1 MVDRF
6 EQLQGKL
13 DEAEDLQELAATSA
27 GLKGHC
33 TFLAAQGIEEC
44 RKCCG
49 GNGYLLNRS
58 RKILLRFS
66 LCVFKCNFSRNVFTL
81 FGSGVG
87 QLALD
92 YLWQTTAEGD
102 FVVMQVAFAQRA
114 CHRIFNPL
122 TTFSHFFQLTAGKF
136 LIKSLRK
143 VLAGDRVS
151 GPCEYMLAAS
161 RPDFSRETLVSN
173 CELNQAV
180 ALTPDTVGMCS
191 TFVAN
196 VALILVLDAHDD
208 CSLAERDG
216 LKGEAVWNRVAVQLV
231 DAVKVVP
238 VPHHLSCI

>member
-1 MVDRF
+1 MSLVECVFLLQVQRARLLKQVAIAYVARTVGKWMVDRF

-58 RKILLRFS
+58 RKILLQFS
-66 LCVFKCNFSRNVFTL
+66 HCVFICNFPRNLFTL
-81 FGSGVG
+81 VGSGVG

-122 TTFSHFFQLTAGKF
+122 TIFSHFFSVDRRKISHQISSQG
-136 LIKSLRK
+136 SSRRPCQRPLR
-143 VLAGDRVS
+143 VHARS
-151 GPCEYMLAAS
+151 EQ
-161 RPDFSRETLVSN
+161 T
-173 CELNQAV
+173 
-180 ALTPDTVGMCS
+180 
-191 TFVAN
+191 
-196 VALILVLDAHDD
+196 
-208 CSLAERDG
+208 
-216 LKGEAVWNRVAVQLV
+216 
-231 DAVKVVP
+231 
-238 VPHHLSCI
+238 

>member
-1 MVDRF
+1 LKQVAIAYVTRTVGKWMVDRF

-58 RKILLRFS
+58 YKIL
-66 LCVFKCNFSRNVFTL
+66 CNFQTVSLFANSHGTYSMVFTL
-81 FGSGVG
+81 VGSGVG

-114 CHRIFNPL
+114 CHCIFNPL
-122 TTFSHFFQLTAGKF
+122 TTFSH
-136 LIKSLRK
+136 I
-143 VLAGDRVS
+143 
-151 GPCEYMLAAS
+151 
-161 RPDFSRETLVSN
+161 FS
-173 CELNQAV
+173 
-180 ALTPDTVGMCS
+180 
-191 TFVAN
+191 
-196 VALILVLDAHDD
+196 
-208 CSLAERDG
+208 
-216 LKGEAVWNRVAVQLV
+216 
-231 DAVKVVP
+231 
-238 VPHHLSCI
+238 